1 MEEKQTNNKEAKTLL
16 IVFLL
21 ILIAC
26 SFGYTWFL
34 KQEVKSLERTVDTL
48 ETWYNEEH
56 GIIKNEGNHTID
68 ITPDN

>member
-1 MEEKQTNNKEAKTLL
+1 MEEKQTNKESKTLL

-56 GIIKNEGNHTID
+56 GIIKNNGEYTID
-68 ITPDN
+68 LTPDN